1 MPAPRPAA
9 GTAWANCLSPDRMS
23 ACQSCGACCA
33 AYRVQFA
40 IYELDDMG
48 GTVPAALTEPVNGA
62 TCRMRGTGE
71 VPIRCVALTGTV
83 GQSVGCSIYPQ
94 RAAPCR
100 ELTEGSYACNKARA
114 RHGLPAVG
122 DGPSH

>member
-1 MPAPRPAA
+1 
-9 GTAWANCLSPDRMS
+9 MS

-33 AYRVQFA
+33 AYRVQFSV
-40 IYELDDMG
+40 YELDDAG
-48 GTVPAALTEPVNGA
+48 GAVPAALTEPVNGS

-83 GQSVGCSIYPQ
+83 GQSVGCSIYPL

-100 ELTEGSYACNKARA
+100 ELTEGSYACDKARA
-114 RHGLPAVG
+114 RHGLPALG
-122 DGPSH
+122 DGLPL